1 MITFEYT
8 AIDTNGKRFAGV
20 KSAKNLT
27 VLESILQNEGLW
39 LMKANQ
45 RSQGSSKK
53 SRSVKSAAKPKRW
66 DLINFYSQLAL
77 LLDAG
82 VTLPSSLEKLAEDL
96 SGDRIGPIAE
106 SLSRDVESGTPLST
120 AMKQFPSAFSP
131 QTAALVEAGESS
143 GSLPQVMNSLARN
156 LEWIDGLIASVRQAL
171 IYPIAVTIAAFGLV
185 TLLFTV
191 VIPKFDGLFKELSLE
206 LPTITQI
213 VLSISD
219 GFVSTWKI
227 WSSAI
232 GVVFLF
238 FIISKRLRVIA
249 AFRDSLFLKIPFFGE
264 IIRSFS
270 LAQFCLT
277 LEMLLNAGVP
287 LVRGLEL
294 CAKQA
299 QNIPLRTALES
310 ARKTVLEGNP
320 LSEEFQHHSIFP
332 AMFIT
337 MTQTGEKSGGLDKVF
352 RRIAEYYNTVIPRRI
367 KAFFG
372 VFEPA
377 TIIGLTALVGG
388 VSLALV
394 LPLTQLWNVS

>member
-1 MITFEYT
+1 MITFQYT
-8 AIDTNGKRFAGV
+8 AIDPDGKRFAGV
-20 KSAKNLT
+20 KSAKNLS
-27 VLESILQNEGLW
+27 VLESSLQKEGIW
-39 LMKANQ
+39 LLKAHET
-45 RSQGSSKK
+45 SKSSSKK
-53 SRSVKSAAKPKRW
+53 PGFAKSITRPKRW
-66 DLINFYSQLAL
+66 DLINFYSQLSL

-82 VTLPSSLEKLAEDL
+82 VTLPSSLEKLASDL

-106 SLSRDVESGTPLST
+106 RLSKEVETGTPLST
-120 AMKQFPSAFSP
+120 AMKEFPFAFPP
-131 QTAALVEAGESS
+131 QTTALIEAGESS
-143 GSLPQVMNSLARN
+143 GSLPEVMNSLASN
-156 LEWIDGLIASVRQAL
+156 LEWVDGLVASVRQAL
-171 IYPIAVTIAAFGLV
+171 IYPIAVTIATAGLI

-191 VIPKFDGLFKELSLE
+191 VIPKFDALFNELSLE
-206 LPTITQI
+206 LPMITQL
-213 VLSISD
+213 VLSISG

-232 GVVFLF
+232 GLLCLF
-238 FIISKRLRVIA
+238 FVASKKVRAIA
-249 AFRDSLFLKIPFFGE
+249 AFRDSLSLKFPFFGD

-277 LEMLLNAGVP
+277 LNMLLKAGVP

-299 QNIPLRTALES
+299 QNIPLQTALES

-320 LSEEFQHHSIFP
+320 LSEEFQRHSVFP
-332 AMFIT
+332 QMFIT
-337 MTQTGEKSGGLDKVF
+337 MTQTGEKSGNLDEAL
-352 RRIAEYYNTVIPRRI
+352 RRVAEYYNTVIPRKI

-394 LPLTQLWNVS
+394 LPLTQLWNIS